1 MARTLSDY
9 LAGTTA
15 PELGGMTATL
25 AVDDK
30 GRTVDVT
37 YTDEDGRGARFSIT
51 HGSGTYTAIAVP
63 CRVDGPF
70 IRLMFSLRR
79 PLPPVA
85 PQFSGRYSA
94 KRLAAFAADVIATIP
109 TYAAEHHLTAV
120 AAANS
125 TALN

>member
-15 PELGGMTATL
+15 PELGGM
-25 AVDDK
+25 AVTVAIDDK
-30 GRTVDVT
+30 DRTVDVT
-37 YTDEDGRGARFSIT
+37 YTDADGRGVRFSIA

-79 PLPPVA
+79 PLPPMA
-85 PQFSGRYSA
+85 PQLSGRYSA
-94 KRLAAFAADVIATIP
+94 KRLAAFAGDVIATIP
-109 TYAAEHHLTAV
+109 TYAAEHHLA

-125 TALN
+125 TALR